1 MDGARFLNPFRPR
14 DLYITNFQ
22 FNAFFINFATDVD
35 PRIGVQI
42 IRFSE
47 DDLNVSRPVA
57 APAALKYCSPSAGRD
72 NLDAVRANSAN
83 PQRPLSIKLFN
94 SADCNP
100 LTTYPSTTD
109 PAALNLS
116 PNVIGN
122 DGVINIPY
130 TSSACNS
137 YTPNATGPRFFQI
150 RCMNIEQS
158 NGIFTNSKYQ
168 FQDFATAASCSNSR
182 SPTSALL
189 PSGRCEPLRDTN
201 PLRYYIATCSSSNI
215 NPHSV
220 TFYTDSTC
228 TMVHQDATTAAPGAP
243 AGTMAALEYPC
254 VAISGT
260 SSISAGGHNEALHG
274 VGSVLLWSRSNSC
287 SGLNDVG
294 TSRVTNFHPNDG
306 ECVSP
311 NTFPPNEFSVAA
323 LSGRPVSYRFFLN
336 GNSQACKG
344 GVTTA
349 AFIPNQ
355 NAQEGELYGLC
366 ANGFQVWGLSL
377 FRFGDENRCD
387 AA

>member
-1 MDGARFLNPFRPR
+1 MCPNGYGQVGSTNTVNNNRGQAIITGNGISIYHNSRTGARTLVVVFSFQNGRFGPPSHNAVKIGINTDGSFNFNDPNSKMTLNRIGMDGARFLNPFRPR

-189 PSGRCEPLRDTN
+189 PSGRQVPSFD
-201 PLRYYIATCSSSNI
+201 YIAICPATRSGTRSHDSFLQMRATKRHKSLALL
-215 NPHSV
+215 HS
-220 TFYTDSTC
+220 DLLQLK
-228 TMVHQDATTAAPGAP
+228 HQSAFCHFLHGQYLHHGAP
-243 AGTMAALEYPC
+243 RRYDRCPWRAC
-254 VAISGT
+254 W
-260 SSISAGGHNEALHG
+260 HHG
-274 VGSVLLWSRSNSC
+274 RS
-287 SGLNDVG
+287 
-294 TSRVTNFHPNDG
+294 
-306 ECVSP
+306 
-311 NTFPPNEFSVAA
+311 
-323 LSGRPVSYRFFLN
+323 
-336 GNSQACKG
+336 
-344 GVTTA
+344 
-349 AFIPNQ
+349 
-355 NAQEGELYGLC
+355 
-366 ANGFQVWGLSL
+366 
-377 FRFGDENRCD
+377 
-387 AA
+387 